1 MSVNIRIFNDSGM
14 KKLALSKVEK
24 AVKRTLKGEGITK
37 AEINIIYLDDTEI
50 KKINKKFLNHNNITD
65 VISFKLDE
73 NVIDGEIYIG
83 TGRAKAQAIEF
94 KVSLTKELMRL
105 AVHGTLHLIGYE
117 DDNENKRFEMFNL
130 ENKYIES

>member
-1 MSVNIRIFNDSGM
+1 MSVNIRIFNDSGL

-24 AVKRTLKGEGITK
+24 AVRRTLKGEGITK
-37 AEINIIYLDDTEI
+37 AEINIIYVNDADI

-83 TGRAKAQAIEF
+83 TGRAKAQAEKF
-94 KVSLTKELMRL
+94 NVSLTKELMRL

-117 DDNENKRFEMFNL
+117 DDTENKRFEMFNL

>member
-1 MSVNIRIFNDSGM
+1 MSVNIRIFNDSGL
-14 KKLALSKVEK
+14 KKPALSKVEK
-24 AVKRTLKGEGITK
+24 AVRRTLNGEGITE
-37 AEINIIYLDDTEI
+37 AEINIIYVNDSAI
-50 KKINKKFLNHNNITD
+50 KKINKNFLNHNNITD

-83 TGRAKAQAIEF
+83 TGRAKAQSQQF
-94 KVSLTKELMRL
+94 RVSLTKELMRL

>member
-1 MSVNIRIFNDSGM
+1 MSVNIRIFNDSGV

-24 AVKRTLKGEGITK
+24 AVKRSLKGEGITK
-37 AEINIIYLDDTEI
+37 AEINIIYVSDKDI
-50 KKINKKFLNHNNITD
+50 KKINKKYLNHNNITD

-83 TGRAKAQAIEF
+83 TGKAMAQAGQF

-105 AVHGTLHLIGYE
+105 AVHGTLHLLGYE
-117 DDNENKRFEMFNL
+117 DDTENKRFDMFKL